1 MSMKEALFKV
11 KSSLSDYVN
20 QAELGNVIEIT
31 RHGKTAAVLIGMQEY
46 KELLGSGGDGFM
58 FRYEKWREQGNLCQE
73 EIKGQEFENLRSKA
87 TSSVERYL
95 VW

>member
-1 MSMKEALFKV
+1 MKEALFKV

-20 QAELGNVIEIT
+20 QAELGHVIEIT

-58 FRYEKWREQGNLCQE
+58 LRYEKWRELERDGLCQE
-73 EIKGQEFENLRSKA
+73 GINGQELENLRSKA
-87 TSSVERYL
+87 TSSEERYL